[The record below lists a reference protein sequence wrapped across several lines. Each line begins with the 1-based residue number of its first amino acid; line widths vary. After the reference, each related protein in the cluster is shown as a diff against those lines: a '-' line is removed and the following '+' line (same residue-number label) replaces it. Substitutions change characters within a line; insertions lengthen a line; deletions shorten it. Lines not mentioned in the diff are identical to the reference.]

1 MAIIPTWPSLVRSL
15 TLWLCR
21 ILTVAASVLVALLA
35 YDTLLTI
42 LDEVKLIWRHRFSIV
57 SAIFIINRIA
67 ALLYILDVM
76 LGDVNNVRHLGH
88 MANCHLTILLDVSLL

>member
-1 MAIIPTWPSLVRSL
+1 MPTWPSLVRSL

-21 ILTVAASVLVALLA
+21 ILTSAASVLVALLA

-67 ALLYILDVM
+67 ALLSILDV
-76 LGDVNNVRHLGH
+76 LLFDVDSVRHLAR
-88 MANCHLTILLDVSLL
+88 MANCYLTILPGVSPL

>member
-1 MAIIPTWPSLVRSL
+1 MSRLPSLVRSL

-21 ILTVAASVLVALLA
+21 ILTIATSILVALLA
-35 YDTLLTI
+35 YDTLLTTP
-42 LDEVKLIWRHRFSIV
+42 DEVKLVWRHKFSIV

-67 ALLYILDVM
+67 ALLYILNVM

-88 MANCHLTILLDVSLL
+88 MASCHLTILLGVSLL